1 LRAECVMDDKAP
13 VIPLL
18 LHPGYQDYHRVN
30 ELKTTL
36 LAETLAFAQ
45 VALDNAARPGASPR
59 AEKILARACALLEE
73 ARDRLVLELL

>member
-1 LRAECVMDDKAP
+1 MREDKAP
-13 VIPLL
+13 VIPLH
-18 LHPGYQDYHRVN
+18 LHPRFQDHFRVA
-30 ELKTTL
+30 ELKNAL

-59 AEKILARACALLEE
+59 AEKLLARACALLEE

>member
-1 LRAECVMDDKAP
+1 MRDDKAP
-13 VIPLL
+13 VMPLHM
-18 LHPGYQDYHRVN
+18 HPGFQDHHRVH
-30 ELKTTL
+30 ELKKTL

-59 AEKILARACALLEE
+59 AEKILARACALLGE

>member
-1 LRAECVMDDKAP
+1 MMDDKAQ
-13 VIPLL
+13 VIPLH
-18 LHPGYQDYHRVN
+18 LHPGFQDHRRVQ
-30 ELKTTL
+30 ELKEAL

-45 VALDNAARPGASPR
+45 VALDNAARPGASPK

>member
-1 LRAECVMDDKAP
+1 MMDDKAL
-13 VIPLL
+13 VIPLH
-18 LHPGYQDYHRVN
+18 LHPGFQDHRRVQ
-30 ELKTTL
+30 ELKEAL

-45 VALDNAARPGASPR
+45 VALDNAARPGASPK